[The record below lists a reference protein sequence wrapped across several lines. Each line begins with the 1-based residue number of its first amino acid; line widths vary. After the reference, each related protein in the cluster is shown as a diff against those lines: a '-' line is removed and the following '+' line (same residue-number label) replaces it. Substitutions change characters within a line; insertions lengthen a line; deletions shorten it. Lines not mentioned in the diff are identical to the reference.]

1 MRFLWLTVVLYTVCI
16 HVLADQIYP
25 THAGNQRFLLSCRFV
40 SFIYIRLTG
49 LWDFIVFDMGFSCF
63 YLVLNLRVSF
73 WRTWFVMINQWVM
86 SFVSCFIVQA
96 MFFI

>member
-49 LWDFIVFDMGFSCF
+49 L
-63 YLVLNLRVSF
+63 
-73 WRTWFVMINQWVM
+73 
-86 SFVSCFIVQA
+86 
-96 MFFI
+96 